1 MFAARKEMT
10 MRSSLLALFGGM
22 LFLVF
27 GLVLAPTILSQA
39 ASSGSSANIGS
50 FAGTQSINDLVP
62 LIYYT
67 VVAIGGIGLIG
78 AGGAGIAGKGP
89 LAN

>member
-1 MFAARKEMT
+1 

-27 GLVLAPTILSQA
+27 GLVLAPTILAQA
-39 ASSGSSANIGS
+39 ASSGSHTNIGS
-50 FAGTQSINDLVP
+50 FSGTQSINDLVP

-89 LAN
+89 LAR

>member
-1 MFAARKEMT
+1 

-27 GLVLAPTILSQA
+27 GLVLAPTILDQA
-39 ASSGSSANIGS
+39 ATSGSSANIGS
-50 FAGTQSINDLVP
+50 FSGTQSINDLVP

-67 VVAIGGIGLIG
+67 VVVIGGIGLIG
-78 AGGAGIAGKGP
+78 AGGAGVAGKGP
-89 LAN
+89 LSV